1 MPLSRVTQLYS
12 VQDAKISPL
21 LTDPAGGA
29 ATYGTPIDV
38 PGIQTMEISGDV
50 ETKSLRGD
58 NGLLANNS
66 VISNI
71 AVSVN
76 HAKLSLDVLAAII
89 GGTVTDSGT
98 TPAQTST
105 WDLTQA
111 TATLPRFKLEGVTPP
126 NGTDIIGGDLHWVLW
141 RLNLSAFPALGFS
154 QEDYRIA
161 SFSANASPLVSTGK
175 WITAVI
181 NETAVA
187 IDDGA

>member
-1 MPLSRVTQLYS
+1 MPLSRVTKLYS

-21 LTDPAGGA
+21 LTDPAGGS

-58 NGLLANNS
+58 NGLLATNS
-66 VISNI
+66 VVSNI
-71 AVSVN
+71 QVAVN
-76 HAKLSLDVLAAII
+76 YAKLSLDVLVAIV
-89 GGTVTDSGT
+89 GGVVTDSGT

-105 WDLTQA
+105 WDLGQA
-111 TATLPRFKLEGVTPP
+111 TATLPPFKLEGVTPAG
-126 NGTDIIGGDLHWVLW
+126 GTDIIGGDLHWVLH

-161 SFSANASPLVSTGK
+161 SFSANASPLVSTGE

-181 NETAVA
+181 NETAVP
-187 IDDGA
+187 IPTS